1 MREGVLDPRY
11 KEGAKRYTRL
21 IVASPI
27 AIFLTWE
34 LYRRRFLGVEQKVV
48 PAAKD
53 IEEERMGGEGEKRG
67 EECGREG
74 G

>member
-1 MREGVLDPRY
+1 MREGILDPRY

-27 AIFLTWE
+27 AIFLTYE

-48 PAAKD
+48 PAAKA
-53 IEEERMGGEGEKRG
+53 EETGEGVKEG
-67 EECGREG
+67 EVGWETGREG